1 MSIKV
6 ILADDHPVIREG
18 IRAVVNAK
26 DKDIEIIGE
35 ATNGKEVLEMADNRP
50 ADVYI
55 LDISMPVL
63 NGIETAQRLIQID
76 PRSRIIILSI
86 HDERTFVE
94 KALECGARGYISKES
109 ASEEVVHAIREVNQG
124 RYFLSPGISKFVV
137 QGFLERRYVHRQHE
151 KFPSLTR
158 REREIVQL
166 IGEGLTN
173 KEIAVKLTISLNT
186 VNVHGKNI
194 MAKLDIHR
202 KANLIRYALKEG
214 ISKL

>member
-18 IRAVVNAK
+18 IRAVVTAK

-63 NGIETAQRLIQID
+63 NGIETAQRLLQID
-76 PRSRIIILSI
+76 PRNRIIILSI

-94 KALECGARGYISKES
+94 KALECGARGYILKES

-137 QGFLERRYVHRQHE
+137 QGFLERRYDHRQYK
-151 KFPSLTR
+151 KFASLTR
-158 REREIVQL
+158 REREILQL
-166 IGEGLTN
+166 IGEGLTT
-173 KEIAVKLTISLNT
+173 KEIAGKLRISLNT
-186 VNVHGKNI
+186 VNVHRKNI
-194 MAKLDIHR
+194 MAKLNIHR

>member
-1 MSIKV
+1 V

-18 IRAVVNAK
+18 IRAVVNTKA
-26 DKDIEIIGE
+26 KDIEIIGE

-50 ADVYI
+50 ADVYM

-63 NGIETAQRLIQID
+63 NGIETAQRLMQID

-94 KALECGARGYISKES
+94 RALECGARGYILKES
-109 ASEEVVHAIREVNQG
+109 ASEEVVNAIREVNQG

-137 QGFLERRYVHRQHE
+137 QGFLERRHDRRQYK
-151 KFPSLTR
+151 KFASLTR
-158 REREIVQL
+158 REREILQL

-173 KEIAVKLTISLNT
+173 KEIAGKLRISLNT
-186 VNVHGKNI
+186 VNVHRKNI
-194 MAKLDIHR
+194 MAKLNIHR

>member
-18 IRAVVNAK
+18 IKAVVTAK

-50 ADVYI
+50 ADVYM
-55 LDISMPVL
+55 LDISMSVL
-63 NGIETAQRLIQID
+63 NGIETARRLIQID

-94 KALECGARGYISKES
+94 RALECGARGYILKES
-109 ASEEVVHAIREVNQG
+109 ASEEVVNAIREVNQG

-137 QGFLERRYVHRQHE
+137 QGFLERRYDHRQYK
-151 KFPSLTR
+151 KFASLTR

-173 KEIAVKLTISLNT
+173 KEIAGKLRISLNT
-186 VNVHGKNI
+186 VNVHQKNI
-194 MAKLDIHR
+194 MAKLNIHR